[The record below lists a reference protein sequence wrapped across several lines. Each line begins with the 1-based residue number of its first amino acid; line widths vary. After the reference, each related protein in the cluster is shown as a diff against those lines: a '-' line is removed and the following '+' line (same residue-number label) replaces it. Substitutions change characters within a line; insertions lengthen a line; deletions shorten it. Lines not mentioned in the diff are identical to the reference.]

1 MLVITNKSAPKRVKS
16 APRSSP
22 HTPPPRCGAL
32 AHRPRCSAPMFKMA
46 RIGALWRALAQ
57 NKRFGVP
64 NVYAECLCLCRMSVP
79 NQNVCA
85 ECLCRMSY

>member
-22 HTPPPRCGAL
+22 HTPTPRCGAL

-46 RIGALWRALAQ
+46 RIGAHWRALAQ
-57 NKRFGVP
+57 
-64 NVYAECLCLCRMSVP
+64 
-79 NQNVCA
+79 
-85 ECLCRMSY
+85 